1 MFGAESQTES
11 MIVSSPNPD
20 TVEEYLP
27 TSAAKPSKSKKLTLI
42 PLIFLIYFEVAG
54 GPFGEEPT
62 VQAARPLLAIL
73 GFLIFPFIWSVP
85 EALIIAELST
95 AFPDNGGFVIW
106 ADQAFGP
113 FSGSLMGTWKFFSG
127 VVNVAAFPVLCMD
140 YLDKLFPV
148 FSPGLPR
155 KLALICFTLVFF
167 LF

>member
-1 MFGAESQTES
+1 MV
-11 MIVSSPNPD
+11 VSSPNLD

-27 TSAAKPSKSKKLTLI
+27 ISTAKPSDSKKLTLI
-42 PLIFLIYFEVAG
+42 PLIFLIYFEVIG

-62 VQAARPLLAIL
+62 VQAARPLLGIL

-85 EALIIAELST
+85 KALITAKLST
-95 AFPDNGGFVIW
+95 AFPDNGEFVIW
-106 ADQAFGP
+106 ADQAFSP
-113 FSGSLMGTWKFFSG
+113 FLGSLMGTWEFFSG
-127 VVNVAAFPVLCMD
+127 AVNVAAFPVLCMD

-155 KLALICFTLVFF
+155 KLALICFILVFF

>member
-1 MFGAESQTES
+1 MQNKKKSPWLFLPQTQTPLRIPPHLHRQALKVKETDTY
-11 MIVSSPNPD
+11 SSD
-20 TVEEYLP
+20 LP
-27 TSAAKPSKSKKLTLI
+27 HLLRSRRR
-42 PLIFLIYFEVAG
+42 PLRRRADGAG
-54 GPFGEEPT
+54 GRAAASNFGIPDL
-62 VQAARPLLAIL
+62 PLH
-73 GFLIFPFIWSVP
+73 SVP

-113 FSGSLMGTWKFFSG
+113 FSGSQMGTWKFFSD
-127 VVNVAAFPVLCMD
+127 VAAFPVLCMD

-148 FSPGLPR
+148 FSLGLPR

>member
-1 MFGAESQTES
+1 MFGAESKTES
-11 MIVSSPNPD
+11 MVVSSPNPD

-27 TSAAKPSKSKKLTLI
+27 ISAAKPSKSKKLTLI

-54 GPFGEEPT
+54 GSFGEEPT
-62 VQAARPLLAIL
+62 VQAAGSLLAIL
-73 GFLIFPFIWSVP
+73 GFLIFPIWSVP

-95 AFPDNGGFVIW
+95 AFPDNGGFVMW

-113 FSGSLMGTWKFFSG
+113 FSGSQMGTWKFFSD

-148 FSPGLPR
+148 FSLGLPR